1 MYKND
6 IFLSKPLYLKQ
17 QLYIDKR
24 STRKAPEPL
33 YLNYT

>member
-17 QLYIDKR
+17 QLYIG
-24 STRKAPEPL
+24 PET
-33 YLNYT
+33 LNIKHTIV